1 LLVPV
6 EFLKAPL
13 KVVLVVAA
21 LLAATLVEQVEQVT
35 MANLQTQFLA
45 VLVGVLVV
53 AVVQA
58 MALLAVVGVTAG
70 FVLCGPVQHALTQL
84 LAREINNEL
93 IHSHQRW
100 TAV

>member
-1 LLVPV
+1 MA

-13 KVVLVVAA
+13 KVVMVVMVVLTVVAVA
-21 LLAATLVEQVEQVT
+21 QRVEQAV

-45 VLVGVLVV
+45 VLVGILAV

-58 MALLAVVGVTAG
+58 TALLAVVGVTAG
-70 FVLCGPVQHALTQL
+70 FVLCGPVQHALTHL